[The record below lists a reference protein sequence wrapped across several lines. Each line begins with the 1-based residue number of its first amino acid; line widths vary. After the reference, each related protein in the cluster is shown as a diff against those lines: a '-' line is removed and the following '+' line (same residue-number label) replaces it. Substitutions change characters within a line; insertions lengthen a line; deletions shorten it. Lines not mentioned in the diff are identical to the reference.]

1 MYVWNVPKN
10 IFQVEKMKGG
20 LKLGIKKKV
29 TEAMI
34 LGEFWDSGEVK
45 SRISWAE
52 YHNYDTVTSLN
63 PSKHMQYV

>member
-1 MYVWNVPKN
+1 
-10 IFQVEKMKGG
+10 MKGG